1 MAAKTKNKAVESRT
15 IQQFDELIVRCKD
28 IYVKKTTDYGTAW
41 RVLRPKSL
49 TDQIF
54 IKAKRIRTIE
64 ELETTMV
71 NEGRETE
78 FLGIVNYCI
87 MALIQLDLG
96 AQITADMPADEAI
109 EWYDQKVVEARDLLK
124 QKNHD
129 YGDAWRSMRVSS
141 ITDLILMKLLR
152 TKQIEDN
159 EGKTLI
165 SEGIAANYLDILIYA
180 IFALI
185 RLEEPAMETN

>member
-1 MAAKTKNKAVESRT
+1 MAAKSKNKAVESRT